1 MSTRSSWSP
10 AELNVFDWNK
20 RAMSCYRKVGFSINP
35 AKKLERVINS
45 KLWTAINMKLEKKE
59 WRGKF
64 NSKKR
69 FE

>member
-1 MSTRSSWSP
+1 M
-10 AELNVFDWNK
+10 A
-20 RAMSCYRKVGFSINP
+20 CYRKVGFSINP